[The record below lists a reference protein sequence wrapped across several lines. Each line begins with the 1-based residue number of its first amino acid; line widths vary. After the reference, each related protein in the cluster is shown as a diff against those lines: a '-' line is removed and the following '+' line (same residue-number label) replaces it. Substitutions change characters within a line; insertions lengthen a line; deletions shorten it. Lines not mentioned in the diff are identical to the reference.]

1 MSSQAL
7 PSCQCLYQALP
18 SSQRAILPM
27 LPKVPPSCQCVLRL
41 CRLPSEPSIFS
52 RSSQALPSSQ
62 RAIDLCNVFSGSAV
76 FPASLLS
83 FQGLLRLCRLLS
95 EPFIFAMSSQALPS
109 SQRAPS
115 LPSLRMSPPTLLPT
129 LRMSPPTLLASR
141 RLAHITTQPQT
152 AGPRPDLVVGEDF
165 HIEPSHNIGEPNQLA
180 VARQPTAYGISVSAI
195 IKFRLRDNLV
205 KGVCNN
211 LVNGAKP
218 KER

>member
-1 MSSQAL
+1 VLRRRRRQRF
-7 PSCQCLYQALP
+7 QCL
-18 SSQRAILPM
+18 
-27 LPKVPPSCQCVLRL
+27 LRL
-41 CRLPSEPSIFS
+41 CRLVNVVIRLCRLLSEPSCQCFP
-52 RSSQALPSSQ
+52 RFRHLV
-62 RAIDLCNVFSGSAV
+62 NVFSGSAV
-76 FPASLLS
+76 FPASHLS

>member
-1 MSSQAL
+1 VVAHEVLCVSRRRGAASPSPSTLSMSSQAL

-27 LPKVPPSCQCVLRL
+27 LSKVPPSCQCVLR
-41 CRLPSEPSIFS
+41 R
-52 RSSQALPSSQ
+52 
-62 RAIDLCNVFSGSAV
+62 
-76 FPASLLS
+76 
-83 FQGLLRLCRLLS
+83 CRLLS